1 MVAQMV
7 KNPPAIQETWIQSLG
22 WENPLAKEMV
32 IRCSILFF
40 IIFIKKKFFLDFMA
54 AVTICSDFKWKWSRS
69 VMSDSLQPYGL

>member
-22 WENPLAKEMV
+22 WENPLEKEMV

-40 IIFIKKKFFLDFMA
+40 LLFLLKKIFFRFHG
-54 AVTICSDFKWKWSRS
+54 CSHY
-69 VMSDSLQPYGL
+69 LQ